1 MQKNIT
7 FYEFLK
13 NNAAEYGDRPAVLY
27 DTFEVSHATLFK
39 DVVNKAIHL
48 KRFAGDRI
56 AIYGPAS
63 YRWIV
68 NLFGTILAGKDVVLV
83 DFFVPQDI
91 RSRMLS
97 ATKVD
102 YILCST
108 NQYILSDSNASI
120 IEGADKDDVTGL
132 SYDENCKEGNII
144 MFTATK
150 AENDKPVVLGIG
162 DLLNTVANV
171 NKHFPCTAED
181 KVLAQ
186 ISWHHIMGLLYTLI
200 WPISNG
206 ACVCVGRGLR
216 HIDADTFYY
225 HPTILPGTPSMIEH
239 VKRRKVFNEELRM
252 VIVGGAQCSD
262 KLYQELESRDFDVY
276 TVYGMEQTTGS
287 IAVSCNDKSS
297 YELFDSENIKIAQ
310 DGEILV
316 SGDCV
321 MVGYDDDPQTNAE
334 VIEDGWLHTGD
345 YGRINAE
352 GRLEVTKRNPDIILL
367 STGEKISRQAVD
379 KELSALSGVADA
391 YITVQNEELTAV
403 VTPIE
408 SGTNPEKI
416 KAKIERYNEKKGYRF
431 RIQKV
436 EVITKEG

>member
-1 MQKNIT
+1 MQKDMT

-13 NNAAEYGDRPAVLY
+13 NNAGEYGDRPAVLY
-27 DTFEVSHATLFK
+27 DTFEVSHGKLFE

-48 KRFAGDRI
+48 KRYAGEKI

-68 NLFGTILAGKDVVLV
+68 NVFGTILAGKDVVLV

-91 RSRMLS
+91 RRGMLS
-97 ATKVD
+97 KTKVD

-108 NQYILSDSNASI
+108 NQYILADSEASI
-120 IEGADKDDVTGL
+120 IEGADRDDVTGL
-132 SYDENCKEGNII
+132 TYDSTTKEGNII

-150 AENDKPVVLGIG
+150 EENDKPVVLDIM
-162 DLLNTVANV
+162 DILNTVANV
-171 NKHFPCTAED
+171 NKHFPCNSDD

-186 ISWHHIMGLLYTLI
+186 ISWHYIMGLLYTLI
-200 WPISNG
+200 WPLSNG

-239 VKRRKVFNEELRM
+239 VKKCKVFNDELRM
-252 VIVGGAQCSD
+252 VIVGGAPCSD
-262 KLYQELESRDFDVY
+262 RLFEELSQRSFDLHL
-276 TVYGMEQTTGS
+276 VYGMEQTTGS

-297 YELFDSENIKIAQ
+297 YELFDAENIKIAD

-316 SGDCV
+316 SGACV
-321 MVGYDDDPQTNAE
+321 MVGYDGDEAANALA
-334 VIEDGWLHTGD
+334 IKDGWLHTGD

-352 GRLEVTKRNPDIILL
+352 GRLEVTQRNPDIVLL
-367 STGEKISRQAVD
+367 STGEKISRQAIN
-379 KELSALSGVADA
+379 KEISDLSGILEGH
-391 YITVQNEELTAV
+391 ITVKDDKLVAV
-403 VTPIE
+403 VKPID
-408 SGTNPEKI
+408 SGANPDKI
-416 KAKIERYNEKKGYRF
+416 KAKVERYNEKKGYRF
-431 RIQKV
+431 RIQEV
-436 EVITKEG
+436 EVV